1 VRKRSDNSST
11 DIVMFLKLLTSIKFK
26 RLGVTFASI
35 FGLIWLF
42 LEPAGL
48 FLPEWLN
55 WGWRGYIG
63 LALFSLLCA
72 ISLNLPR
79 KSVCRSLSSPDSTVE
94 IKVGDL
100 FNEPGHLVIGANDVF
115 DTEPGEVIKPSSV
128 QGQFLTRIYHGDHRR
143 LDTDIDVALEP
154 LKAERKRELGRK
166 KGKIWRY
173 PIGTTLVLGLPDRRY
188 FLNAYGYM
196 ENDLRVKSSAD
207 DIWRSLSCLWEQ
219 VRLKGHG
226 LEVAIPVIGS
236 DLARTNLPRMTL
248 TKLIVI
254 SFIAASK
261 KDFVTTKLTVV
272 IYPKDLDSIDFYA
285 LEDFLNS
292 TCF

>member
-1 VRKRSDNSST
+1 MRKRSDNPST
-11 DIVMFLKLLTSIKFK
+11 DIVMFLKLLTSINFK

-42 LEPAGL
+42 LEPAGI

-63 LALFSLLCA
+63 LTLFSLLCTIA
-72 ISLNLPR
+72 LNLPR

-100 FNEPGHLVIGANDVF
+100 FDEPGHLVIGANDVF

-128 QGQFLTRIYHGDHRR
+128 QGQFLTRMYHGDHRR

-154 LKAERKRELGRK
+154 LKAERKRESGRK
-166 KGKIWRY
+166 KGKFWRY

-196 ENDLRVKSSAD
+196 GNDLKVESTAD

-261 KDFVTTKLTVV
+261 KDFVTEKLTVV
-272 IYPKDLDSIDFYA
+272 IHPKDLDSVDLYA
-285 LEDFLNS
+285 LKDFLDS
-292 TCF
+292 ACF

>member
-1 VRKRSDNSST
+1 
-11 DIVMFLKLLTSIKFK
+11 
-26 RLGVTFASI
+26 LGVTFASI

-63 LALFSLLCA
+63 LASLSLLCA
-72 ISLNLPR
+72 IALNLPR
-79 KSVCRSLSSPDSTVE
+79 QSVCRSLSSPDSTIE
-94 IKVGDL
+94 IKIGDL
-100 FNEPGHLVIGANDVF
+100 FDEPGHLVIGANDVF

-128 QGQFLTRIYHGDHRR
+128 QGQFLTQAYHGDHRR
-143 LDTDIDVALEP
+143 LDAEIDAALEP
-154 LKAERKRELGRK
+154 LKSERKREPNKK
-166 KGKIWRY
+166 KGKVWRY
-173 PIGTTLVLGLPDRRY
+173 PIGTTLVLGSPDKRY

-196 ENDLRVKSSAD
+196 GNDLRVKSSAD
-207 DIWRSLSCLWEQ
+207 DIWHSLSCLWEQ

-226 LEVAIPVIGS
+226 LAVAIPVIGS

-261 KDFVTTKLTVV
+261 KDFVTKKLTVV
-272 IYPKDLDSIDFYA
+272 VHPKDLDSVDLYT
-285 LEDFLNS
+285 LEDFLDS
-292 TCF
+292 ACF

>member
-1 VRKRSDNSST
+1 MRKRSGNTSI
-11 DIVMFLKLLTSIKFK
+11 DIAMFLKLLTSIKFK
-26 RLGVTFASI
+26 RLGVSFTSI

-48 FLPEWLN
+48 FLPEWLH
-55 WGWRGYIG
+55 WGWWGYG
-63 LALFSLLCA
+63 GLVSLALLSA
-72 ISLNLPR
+72 IGLNLPR
-79 KSVCRSLSSPDSTVE
+79 KSVCRSLSSPNSTIE

-100 FNEPGHLVIGANDVF
+100 FDEPGHLVIGANDVF

-128 QGQFLTRIYHGDHRR
+128 QGQFLMRLYHGDHQR
-143 LDTDIDVALEP
+143 LDAEIDAALEP
-154 LKAERKRELGRK
+154 LKAERKREPNKR

-188 FLNAYGYM
+188 FLNAYGYIG
-196 ENDLRVKSSAD
+196 NDLRVKSSAD

-219 VRLKGHG
+219 VRLRGHG

-248 TKLIVI
+248 TKLIII

-261 KDFVTTKLTVV
+261 KDFVTKKLTMV
-272 IYPKDLDSIDFYA
+272 IHPKDLDSVDLYA
-285 LEDFLNS
+285 LEDFLGS
-292 TCF
+292 ACF

>member
-1 VRKRSDNSST
+1 MS
-11 DIVMFLKLLTSIKFK
+11 LKLLNSIKLK
-26 RLGVTFASI
+26 RLGVTFVSI
-35 FGLIWLF
+35 FGSIWLF

-55 WGWRGYIG
+55 WGWWGYIG
-63 LALFSLLCA
+63 LASFSLLYA
-72 ISLNLPR
+72 ISLSLPR
-79 KSVCRSLSSPDSTVE
+79 KSVFRSLSSPDSTIE

-100 FNEPGHLVIGANDVF
+100 FDEPGHLVIGANDVF

-128 QGQFLTRIYHGDHRR
+128 QGQFLTRVYHGDHQR
-143 LDTDIDVALEP
+143 LDAEIDDALES
-154 LKAERKRELGRK
+154 LTVERKRET
-166 KGKIWRY
+166 GKRRGKSWRY
-173 PIGTTLVLGLPDRRY
+173 PIGTTLVLGFPDKRY

-196 ENDLRVKSSAD
+196 GNDLRIKSSAD
-207 DIWRSLSCLWEQ
+207 DIWQSLSCLWEQ

-226 LEVAIPVIGS
+226 LEVAIPIVGS

-261 KDFVTTKLTVV
+261 KDFVTTKLTVI
-272 IYPKDLDSIDFYA
+272 IYPKDLNLIDFYA